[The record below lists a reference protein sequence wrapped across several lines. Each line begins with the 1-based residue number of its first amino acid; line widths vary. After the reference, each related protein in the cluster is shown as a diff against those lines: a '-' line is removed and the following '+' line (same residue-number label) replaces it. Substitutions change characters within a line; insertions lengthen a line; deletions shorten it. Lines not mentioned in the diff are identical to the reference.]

1 MEIWK
6 NIKDYENLYQISN
19 KGRVKSLAHINNL
32 GRLRPECI
40 LGNRPTDRGYHTAVL
55 YNNGKPK
62 TFKVHRLVA
71 NAFLNNDMNK
81 PQVNH
86 IDGIKSNNKVENLE
100 WCTISENIKHSFKIG
115 LNKGRYSK
123 NKKIRLV
130 K

>member
-40 LGNRPTDRGYHTAVL
+40 LGNRPTDRGYHTVVL
-55 YNNGKPK
+55 YNNGKAK

-71 NAFLNNDMNK
+71 AAFIDNLNNK
-81 PQVNH
+81 PHVNH
-86 IDGIKSNNKVENLE
+86 KDGIKSNNTLENLE
-100 WCTISENIKHSFKIG
+100 WVTISENIKHAFENG
-115 LNKGRYSK
+115 LIKAKTSRNSKGQY
-123 NKKIRLV
+123 I
-130 K
+130 